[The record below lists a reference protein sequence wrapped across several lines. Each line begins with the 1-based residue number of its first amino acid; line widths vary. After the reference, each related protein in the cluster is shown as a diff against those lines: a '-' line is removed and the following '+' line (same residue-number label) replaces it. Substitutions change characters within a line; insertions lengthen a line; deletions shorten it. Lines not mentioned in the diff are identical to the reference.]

1 MNELTNQLAL
11 SIQFQAMK
19 TALQQNL
26 VLMRKEYESLKP
38 SRTCSAPIS
47 RIMMAEAEKWRQAIE
62 ASEKALKPVEVPV
75 SLPEPIA
82 ELRCASCEQV
92 TPGTIDGLCLGCD
105 EIKAS
110 AESVTPCN
118 CPSCAGMVVERDQ
131 REHRALLLQMARR
144 PQ

>member
-1 MNELTNQLAL
+1 MSADLLTNQLAL

-38 SRTCSAPIS
+38 SRTLSAPMS
-47 RIMMAEAEKWRQAIE
+47 RIMWAEAERWRLAIE

-75 SLPEPIA
+75 SLPEGAPG
-82 ELRCASCEQV
+82 LQCRFCRQS
-92 TPGTIDGLCLGCD
+92 TPGTIDGLCLSCHD
-105 EIKAS
+105 LRVSVEMCRCPTCVEAV
-110 AESVTPCN
+110 AEHNRQT
-118 CPSCAGMVVERDQ
+118 Q
-131 REHRALLLQMARR
+131 RVLLQMTRR